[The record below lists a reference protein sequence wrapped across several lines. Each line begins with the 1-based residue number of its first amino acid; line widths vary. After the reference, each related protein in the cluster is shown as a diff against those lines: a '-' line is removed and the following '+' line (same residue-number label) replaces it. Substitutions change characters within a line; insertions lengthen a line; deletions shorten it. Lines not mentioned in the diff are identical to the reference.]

1 MELLKG
7 GKFFVMS
14 LLVVCYMFWVLAM
27 NESNLLTPI
36 TENTKTYFI
45 LGCMFG
51 LASILIAIFTANRK
65 DDEN

>member
-1 MELLKG
+1 MELLKA

-36 TENTKTYFI
+36 TENTKTYF
-45 LGCMFG
+45 MF
-51 LASILIAIFTANRK
+51 INLII
-65 DDEN
+65 